1 MSETK
6 FFGDWKSGY
15 EVVLYDDLNMV
26 KVFLDGTWYT
36 GKFRNNRVS
45 RFTYRSAYRSRNGNL
60 FYRKLRVRLETVLIN
75 ELADYVEHYTK
86 LKVLREPYKVGA

>member
-60 FYRKLRVRLETVLIN
+60 FYRKLRVRLGSDTIYEI
-75 ELADYVEHYTK
+75 ADYVEKYTK
-86 LKVLREPYKVGA
+86 LKVLREPYKASA

>member
-6 FFGDWKSGY
+6 YFGDWHLGY
-15 EVVLYDDLNMV
+15 QVVLYDDLNMV

-36 GKFRNNRVS
+36 GKFRNNRVT
-45 RFTYRSAYRSRNGNL
+45 RFTYRSAYKSRNGNL
-60 FYRKLRVRLETVLIN
+60 FYRKLRVRLGSDTIYEI
-75 ELADYVEHYTK
+75 ADYVEKYTK